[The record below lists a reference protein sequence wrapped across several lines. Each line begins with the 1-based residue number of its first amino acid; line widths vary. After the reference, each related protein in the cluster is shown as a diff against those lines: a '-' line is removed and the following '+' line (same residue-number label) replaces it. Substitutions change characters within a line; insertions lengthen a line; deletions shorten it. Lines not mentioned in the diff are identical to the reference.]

1 MNTAGIIDI
10 KATSGLIGC
19 YLKKPELII
28 KEEYYVNPKDDIN
41 NTFYEIVYSAIYN
54 LYLQGVRTITP
65 IHIDDYLMNYPNQY
79 RTYNNFQG
87 TDNVKL
93 LLETI
98 DVDNF
103 EYYFDRVKKFALLRD
118 LVKSGVNIAE
128 IYNFAEVDGT
138 TKEKEAAR
146 LDSMSVKDIIDFY
159 NGKIIEMKTKHLS
172 YAEDSYSFKAGD
184 GLIDLKNRLK
194 ETPSIGLNFVNPAIT
209 GAVRGMRKKKLM
221 LFSAGSGVGKSRQ
234 QIANACNL
242 AVDEIYDI
250 KLNKWVK
257 NKNKKQK
264 VLYISTELEQQEIQ
278 TIFVAFV
285 SGVNESHILNGFYK
299 EGEEERVDRA
309 IELLVDCEF
318 YCRHIPDFDA
328 KDIEEAIEEEIFLHG
343 IEYVFF
349 DYIHSTPKM
358 LTFYNKKT
366 GTRLQEHQAL
376 YLFGNTLKQIVN
388 KYDVFMF
395 TSTQL
400 NRGYKES
407 GELDATS
414 IRGALSL
421 ADKIDMGIIA
431 TSPTNK
437 EIEMLDNA
445 MIGAGVMGVPNVCY
459 TIYKNRGNKHKD
471 IRIWCRN
478 DLGTMREEVLFTTNS
493 NFELITTPTLEV
505 MVAA

>member
-1 MNTAGIIDI
+1 MSTTGIMDM
-10 KATSGLIGC
+10 KAASGLIGC
-19 YLKKPELII
+19 YIQRPELIV
-28 KEEYYVNPKDDIN
+28 KEEYCIDPKEDLN
-41 NTFYEIVYSAIYN
+41 HTFLEIVYSAIYN
-54 LYLQGVRTITP
+54 LHLQGVKTITP
-65 IHIDDYLMNYPNQY
+65 IHIDDYLLNYPNHY

-87 TDNVKL
+87 SDKL
-93 LLETI
+93 KELLEVI
-98 DVDNF
+98 NVDNF
-103 EYYFDRVKKFALLRD
+103 EYYFERVKKFSLLRD

-128 IYNFAEVDGT
+128 IYNFTEVDGVVR
-138 TKEKEAAR
+138 EQEASR
-146 LDSMSVKDIIDFY
+146 LDSMTVKEIIDFY
-159 NGKIIEMKTKHLS
+159 NGKIIELKTKHLS
-172 YAEDSYSFKAGD
+172 YADDCYSFKAGE
-184 GLIDLKNRLK
+184 GLRDLKERLK
-194 ETPSIGLNFVNPAIT
+194 ETPSIGLNFINPAIT
-209 GAVRGMRKKKLM
+209 GAVRGMRKKRLV
-221 LFSAGSGVGKSRQ
+221 LLSAGSGVGKSRN

-242 AVDEIYDI
+242 AVDEIYDVH
-250 KLNKWVK
+250 KNQWVK

-285 SGVNESHILNGFYK
+285 SGVNESHILNGYYLP
-299 EGEEERVDRA
+299 GEEERVDKA
-309 IELLVDCEF
+309 IELLMDCEF

-400 NRGYKES
+400 NRNYKDS

-421 ADKIDMGIIA
+421 ADKIDVGIIS
-431 TSPTNK
+431 TTPTAK

-445 MIGAGVMGVPNVCY
+445 MIGAGTMGVPNVCY

-478 DLGTMREEVLFTTNS
+478 DLGTMREDVLFTTNS
-493 NFELITTPTLEV
+493 NYELITTPTLEV
-505 MVAA
+505 FVAA